1 MSPAEPRG
9 VSRREVLAT
18 LAGTAAAVGS
28 HAMSSS
34 AAEHTTGQ
42 AGRRWGVQLYTV
54 RDQIGADA
62 AATLTRLAAIGYRE
76 LEVLQPTLPTVAPLA
91 TALGMTIV
99 SAHLDLPTTAGDGYD
114 TFLAQAKA
122 AGLQYVVFP
131 FIAPAQRPVDR
142 VGYEALGARLAR
154 MARTATAAGL
164 RLCYHNHAFEFGKD
178 PGGTRWIDVLM
189 QHTADAGLH
198 LQLDVFW
205 ASIAGADPVALL
217 EQYAGRVPLVHLK
230 DKSPGAPTTLV
241 ESAQSRTSFVELGAG
256 TLPFPS
262 ILAAA
267 RAAGVRHYFVEQ
279 DYTAGDPVESLRKS
293 HAYLAGLGME

>member
-1 MSPAEPRG
+1 M
-9 VSRREVLAT
+9 LAT
-18 LAGTAAAVGS
+18 LTATAATVGS
-28 HAMSSS
+28 HAMSSG
-34 AAEHTTGQ
+34 AAEHTSGQ
-42 AGRRWGVQLYTV
+42 VGRRWGVQLYTV

-62 AATLTRLAAIGYRE
+62 AVTLKRLAAIGYSE
-76 LEVLQPTLPTVAPLA
+76 LEVLQPTLTTVAPLA
-91 TALGMTIV
+91 APLRMTIV
-99 SAHLDLPTTAGDGYD
+99 SAHLDLPTTTGEGYD
-114 TFLAQAKA
+114 AFLAQAKA
-122 AGLQYVVFP
+122 AGLRYIVFP
-131 FIAPAQRPVDR
+131 YVAPGQRPVDR
-142 VGYEALGARLAR
+142 AGFEALAARLAR

-178 PGGTRWIDVLM
+178 PSGTRWIDVLM

-217 EQYAGRVPLVHLK
+217 KQYAGRVSLVHLK
-230 DKSPGAPTTLV
+230 DRSPDAPTSVV

-267 RAAGVRHYFVEQ
+267 RAAGVQHYFVEQ
-279 DYTAGDPVESLRKS
+279 DYTPGDPIESLRKS
-293 HAYLAGLGME
+293 HAYLAGLGMG